1 MTGVG
6 RFDALDLAGNVREW
20 CQNADDEGKRYN
32 LGGDWNSPHYS
43 FSESFSLSPWD
54 RSEENGFR
62 CLQYPKGSTPTEE
75 LPANIAKPKSLNLGP
90 EREPFERLRAMYLYD
105 HDLPLDPVIRPA
117 NSKVHSLNTRVV
129 SKNRIRHDV
138 VEITA
143 AYNNERF
150 KVHLLIPNDASGKME
165 TIIFVP
171 GVTAWENGREL
182 KVSQEPHVDL
192 LKRLA
197 ESGRIVCFPVYQGTY
212 ERWSGSTLSQQ
223 FANKPIRARDDYIA
237 VTRDGSRVIDY
248 LLTRN
253 DVDPKR
259 LVYFGLSNGAL
270 RGPMALATDT
280 RYQAAVLL
288 SGGYVPHHKNRPE
301 IQAFHFTPKVKQPT
315 LMMNGASDH
324 VFPVETSQKTM
335 FGDLGSLQK
344 KHVLFSA
351 HHIINAHEVF
361 NTMTKWLNEEAFQG
375 N

>member
-62 CLQYPKGSTPTEE
+62 CVQYPKGSTPTAE
-75 LPANIAKPKSLNLGP
+75 LLANIVKPKSLNLGP
-90 EREPFERLRAMYLYD
+90 KREPFERLRAMYLYD

-117 NSKVHSLNTRVV
+117 NSNVHSLNTRVV

-212 ERWSGSTLSQQ
+212 ERWSGSTL
-223 FANKPIRARDDYIA
+223 R
-237 VTRDGSRVIDY
+237 TSR
-248 LLTRN
+248 LSSR
-253 DVDPKR
+253 PRRRSR
-259 LVYFGLSNGAL
+259 L
-270 RGPMALATDT
+270 R
-280 RYQAAVLL
+280 
-288 SGGYVPHHKNRPE
+288 
-301 IQAFHFTPKVKQPT
+301 
-315 LMMNGASDH
+315 
-324 VFPVETSQKTM
+324 
-335 FGDLGSLQK
+335 
-344 KHVLFSA
+344 
-351 HHIINAHEVF
+351 
-361 NTMTKWLNEEAFQG
+361 
-375 N
+375 